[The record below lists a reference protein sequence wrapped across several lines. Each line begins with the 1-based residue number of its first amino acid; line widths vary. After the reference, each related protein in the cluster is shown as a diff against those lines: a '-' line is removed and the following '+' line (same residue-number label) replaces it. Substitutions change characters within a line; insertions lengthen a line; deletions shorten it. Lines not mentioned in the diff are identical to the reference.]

1 AGAVGGST
9 TTTTT
14 TTNASSRTTA
24 TPSNPPPSY
33 SFTFTT
39 NLTPSTFLRAEEI
52 KSWVS
57 VGTKLLASSS
67 SSNREGAFAAKEGRD
82 SVTSPVNSTSIKPKA
97 HVVGGFRTNTLP
109 FSVKSDRS
117 PQHKLAG
124 HIPRPPNAFILFRN
138 DLIARRA
145 VPTSSEADHSTIS
158 KIIGVCWR
166 TLPPGQRR
174 RWEQRALEIRKNR
187 FKTPSED
194 FTWKQTRLLG
204 LAGPYKRR
212 SDREN
217 RTLDQPTQSYGLAK
231 LHNRRFY
238 RRNRNIDLKSD
249 IESQKAKLERLSAN
263 SPQKPIQLLELASLY
278 KQLFDREDQI
288 LDLDNA
294 IAHQKAGIELLS
306 DDSSQKPIQL
316 FELVKLYKR
325 RFARTKHIVDLDN
338 AITNQQAALKL
349 LPNAS
354 IQKRTQLFELA
365 RLYKERFDQ
374 GWDVFIGFSNLFRD
388 INNAIASQEEALKL
402 LPDGDPG
409 RLEQLCELIL
419 MRTRLTEAAKG
430 RLLQDLQQLS
440 EYTKKPELGIDMNDL
455 MGEVT
460 SLLNDSYAEKICS
473 DIRGHSIRLST
484 YCEALKSQ
492 VSRGMDRNELLA
504 LYKKVLATERKIS
517 AAHNNLTQRYEKT
530 YMLWRAKREH

>member
-1 AGAVGGST
+1 MPPPRKVRRTFSLLGLGAGAVGGLNT

-14 TTNASSRTTA
+14 TTNPSSRTTA
-24 TPSNPPPSY
+24 TPFNPPSSY

-39 NLTPSTFLRAEEI
+39 NLTPSTFQRADEI

-67 SSNREGAFAAKEGRD
+67 SSNREGAFAAKEGPD
-82 SVTSPVNSTSIKPKA
+82 SVTSPVNSTFIKPKA
-97 HVVGGFRTNTLP
+97 HVVGGSRINTLP
-109 FSVKSDRS
+109 FSVKSGRS

-124 HIPRPPNAFILFRN
+124 YIPRPPNAFILFRN
-138 DLIARRA
+138 DLIARKA

-166 TLPPGQRR
+166 TLPPHQRR
-174 RWEQRALEIRKNR
+174 RWEQRALEIRKIG

-217 RTLDQPTQSYGLAK
+217 RKLDQPTQSYGLAK

-238 RRNRNIDLKSD
+238 RRNRNIDLSSD
-249 IESQKAKLERLSAN
+249 IESQKVRLERLSAN

-278 KQLFDREDQI
+278 KQRFDREDQI

-294 IAHQKAGIELLS
+294 IAHQKAGLELLS

-325 RFARTKHIVDLDN
+325 HFARTKHIVDLDN

-374 GWDVFIGFSNLFRD
+374 
-388 INNAIASQEEALKL
+388 
-402 LPDGDPG
+402 
-409 RLEQLCELIL
+409 
-419 MRTRLTEAAKG
+419 
-430 RLLQDLQQLS
+430 
-440 EYTKKPELGIDMNDL
+440 
-455 MGEVT
+455 
-460 SLLNDSYAEKICS
+460 
-473 DIRGHSIRLST
+473 
-484 YCEALKSQ
+484 
-492 VSRGMDRNELLA
+492 
-504 LYKKVLATERKIS
+504 
-517 AAHNNLTQRYEKT
+517 
-530 YMLWRAKREH
+530 